1 MCSKRVKKRSRRK
14 MECCLHHGAGV
25 AARLAA
31 VPHQEGAVPLPS
43 QQRLR
48 LAAVDVSEAPQT
60 LVVMRKVLLILH
72 HAVLA
77 ERAETEDCEEAALL
91 EYFYF
96 LLRLRAACTVGAG
109 APLCDL

>member
-1 MCSKRVKKRSRRK
+1 
-14 MECCLHHGAGV
+14 MESFLHHGAGV

-77 ERAETEDCEEAALL
+77 ERAETEDCEDAALL
-91 EYFYF
+91 EYFCF
-96 LLRLRAACTVGAG
+96 DSG
-109 APLCDL
+109 

>member
-1 MCSKRVKKRSRRK
+1 

-96 LLRLRAACTVGAG
+96 LLRLRAVCTVWAG